1 MAEPAAS
8 QPLEPPRVYLVHML
22 VFTLL
27 VAILVVVILPGL
39 YAAFVA
45 NPVLNGVIIAT
56 LLFGMFHSFRMV
68 VRLFREVNWVNRF
81 REGGKED
88 AAKPPELLAPMA
100 MLLKNRQDTV
110 LSPVSMRSLLD
121 SLASRLD
128 ESRDLSRYLVGLLI
142 FLGLLGTFWG
152 LLETVRSIGGAI
164 DGLDVTAAQS
174 ATLFD
179 QLKNGLKAPLDG
191 MGLSFSSSLFGLAGS
206 LILGFLDLK
215 AAQAQNRFYIDLED
229 WLSSITDIAAGE
241 TQAVAAPVSG
251 IAPQLLRSELQQLQR
266 AVERLTFTL
275 ENPKPAAGGGAGNSP
290 LNGNT
295 EPIEQLAD
303 AVANLVAQ
311 MREEQKLVRQWAQG
325 QQTQQNEIQRLLIR
339 ATGPLARGAARA
351 RADDERP

>member
-1 MAEPAAS
+1 MSEQAAS
-8 QPLEPPRVYLVHML
+8 QPLEPPRVYLVHMV

-27 VAILVVVILPGL
+27 VAVLVAVIFKGL
-39 YAAFVA
+39 ASAFAA
-45 NPVLNGVIIAT
+45 NPILNGVIIFT
-56 LLFGMFHSFRMV
+56 LFLGMFHSFRMV

-81 REGGKED
+81 RSGEQED
-88 AAKPPELLAPMA
+88 TARPPQLLAPMA
-100 MLLKNRQDTV
+100 LLLKNRQDTI
-110 LSPVSMRSLLD
+110 LSPLSMRSLLD

-152 LLETVRSIGGAI
+152 LLETVQSIGGAI
-164 DGLDVTAAQS
+164 EGLDVAAAQS

-179 QLKNGLKAPLDG
+179 QLKQGLQAPLKG

-229 WLSSITDIAAGE
+229 WLSSITDIAAGDVHPA
-241 TQAVAAPVSG
+241 QPGVPG
-251 IAPQLLRSELQQLQR
+251 LGPQLVRSELQALQR
-266 AVERLTFTL
+266 AVERLNFTM
-275 ENPKPAAGGGAGNSP
+275 ENHKPQAGGAAPGSS
-290 LNGNT
+290 
-295 EPIEQLAD
+295 ESIEQLAD

-311 MREEQKLVRQWAQG
+311 MREEQKIVRQWAQG

-339 ATGPLARGAARA
+339 ATGPLSRGAARA
-351 RADDERP
+351 RAEDERP

>member
-1 MAEPAAS
+1 MAEPAES
-8 QPLEPPRVYLVHML
+8 QPLEPPRVYLVHMV
-22 VFTLL
+22 VFTML

-39 YAAFVA
+39 ISAFMA
-45 NPVLNGVIIAT
+45 NPVLNGVIVFT
-56 LLFGMFHSFRMV
+56 LLLGMFHSFRMV
-68 VRLFREVNWVNRF
+68 WRLFREVNWVNAF

-88 AAKPPELLAPMA
+88 QVKPPQLLAPMA
-100 MLLKNRQDTV
+100 MLLKNRKDTV

-128 ESRDLSRYLVGLLI
+128 ESRDMSRYLVGLLI

-152 LLETVRSIGGAI
+152 LLETVKSIGGAI
-164 DGLDVTAAQS
+164 EGLDVTAAQS
-174 ATLFD
+174 ATMFD
-179 QLKNGLKAPLDG
+179 QLKQGLQAPLKG

-215 AAQAQNRFYIDLED
+215 AAQAQNRFYTDLED

-241 TQAVAAPVSG
+241 NQSMAAPISG
-251 IAPQLLRSELQQLQR
+251 IAPQLLRSELQNLQR
-266 AVERLTFTL
+266 AVERLTFSI
-275 ENPKPAAGGGAGNSP
+275 ENPKPSASPGPGLHGGNDS
-290 LNGNT
+290 
-295 EPIEQLAD
+295 IEQLAD

-339 ATGPLARGAARA
+339 ATGPLARGSARA
-351 RADDERP
+351 RAEDERP

>member
-8 QPLEPPRVYLVHML
+8 QPLEPPRVYLVHMV
-22 VFTLL
+22 VFTMLVGVL
-27 VAILVVVILPGL
+27 VAVILPGL
-39 YAAFVA
+39 YDAFMSSPA
-45 NPVLNGVIIAT
+45 LNGVIVLT

-68 VRLFREVNWVNRF
+68 VRLFKEVNWVNRF
-81 REGGKED
+81 REGGRED
-88 AAKPPELLAPMA
+88 EVKPPELLAPMA
-100 MLLKNRQDTV
+100 MLLKNRKDMV
-110 LSPVSMRSLLD
+110 LSPLSMRSLLD

-128 ESRDLSRYLVGLLI
+128 ESRDMSRYLVGLLI

-164 DGLDVTAAQS
+164 EGLDVKAAQS

-179 QLKNGLKAPLDG
+179 QLKQGLQAPLKG

-229 WLSSITDIAAGE
+229 WLSSITDIDAGE
-241 TQAVAAPVSG
+241 SQAISAPVSG
-251 IAPQLLRSELQQLQR
+251 IAPQLLRSELQSLQR

-275 ENPKPAAGGGAGNSP
+275 ENPKSAPGGGSTTTIEG
-290 LNGNT
+290 GT
-295 EPIEQLAD
+295 ESIEQLAD

-351 RADDERP
+351 RAEDERP

>member
-8 QPLEPPRVYLVHML
+8 QPLEPPRVYLVHMV
-22 VFTLL
+22 VFTMLVCVL
-27 VAILVVVILPGL
+27 VAVILPGL
-39 YAAFVA
+39 YAAFTA

-56 LLFGMFHSFRMV
+56 LLLGMFHSFRMV

-88 AAKPPELLAPMA
+88 PAKPPQLLAPMA
-100 MLLKNRQDTV
+100 MLLKNRKDTV

-152 LLETVRSIGGAI
+152 LLETVQSIGGAI
-164 DGLDVTAAQS
+164 EGLDVTSAQS

-179 QLKNGLKAPLDG
+179 QLKQGLQAPLKG

-206 LILGFLDLK
+206 LILGFLELK

-241 TQAVAAPVSG
+241 GQAQPAAAPVSG
-251 IAPQLLRSELQQLQR
+251 IAPQLLRSDLQSLQR
-266 AVERLTFTL
+266 AVERLNFTI
-275 ENPKPAAGGGAGNSP
+275 ENQKPAGNGGGGTV
-290 LNGNT
+290 NGNT
-295 EPIEQLAD
+295 DAIEQLAD

-311 MREEQKLVRQWAQG
+311 MREEQKIVRQWAQG

-339 ATGPLARGAARA
+339 ATGPLARGTTRA
-351 RADDERP
+351 RAEDERP

>member
-8 QPLEPPRVYLVHML
+8 QPLEPPRVYLVHMV
-22 VFTLL
+22 VFTMLVGIL
-27 VAILVVVILPGL
+27 VAVILPGL
-39 YAAFVA
+39 YAAFA
-45 NPVLNGVIIAT
+45 SSPVLNGVIIAT

-68 VRLFREVNWVNRF
+68 VRLFKEVNWVNRF

-88 AAKPPELLAPMA
+88 PARPPELLAPMA
-100 MLLKNRQDTV
+100 MLLRNRSDTV

-128 ESRDLSRYLVGLLI
+128 ESRDMSRYLVGLLI

-164 DGLDVTAAQS
+164 EGLDVTATQS

-179 QLKNGLKAPLDG
+179 QLKQGLQAPLKG

-229 WLSSITDIAAGE
+229 WLSSITDIDAGE
-241 TQAVAAPVSG
+241 VQSISSTPVSG
-251 IAPQLLRSELQQLQR
+251 IAPQLLRSELQSLQR

-275 ENPKPAAGGGAGNSP
+275 ENKPASGGGPSTTIEGGAES
-290 LNGNT
+290 
-295 EPIEQLAD
+295 IEQLAD
-303 AVANLVAQ
+303 AVASLVAQ

-351 RADDERP
+351 RAEDERP